1 MVKTAINLPVG
12 FECKDGTCL
21 EKPISFDLE
30 LPEIKPLVRTIPQA
44 TIGNNNQTLENQTII
59 PEIKE
64 KIVEKEIKVV
74 PSWMPNYICKGPN
87 CNTKKNPA
95 YTSAPKGKCS
105 NCGQFTKE
113 AFGTCIWCQSKEI
126 EQLDDDELNSLG
138 IPSPADNKPD
148 SDEAD

>member
-1 MVKTAINLPVG
+1 MVKNNVVIPKG
-12 FECKDGTCL
+12 FKCKNGVCTTEEMELEIEIPD
-21 EKPISFDLE
+21 EKPIITRIQE
-30 LPEIKPLVRTIPQA
+30 LQITSP
-44 TIGNNNQTLENQTII
+44 NNSQQLIQQE
-59 PEIKE
+59 PKKEIKE
-64 KIVEKEIKVV
+64 IEKLIKVV

-126 EQLDDDELNSLG
+126 EQLDEDELNNLG
-138 IPSPADNKPD
+138 IPSPDDNKPD
-148 SDEAD
+148 SEEAD

>member
-1 MVKTAINLPVG
+1 MEVNLPKD

-30 LPEIKPLVRTIPQA
+30 LPDVKPLLKIKPDA
-44 TIGNNNQTLENQTII
+44 TIKGFETKSIEL
-59 PEIKE
+59 PELKPI
-64 KIVEKEIKVV
+64 EKEIIKEVKVV

-126 EQLDDDELNSLG
+126 EQLDEDELNNLG
-138 IPSPADNKPD
+138 IPTPEDNKPD
-148 SDEAD
+148 SEEAD